1 MNHAGYIGLVTVC
14 LMRLLLMG
22 HKVFKKILC
31 RLADGT
37 LAKSSQN
44 LAPFAALNAANKNS
58 YFR

>member
-1 MNHAGYIGLVTVC
+1 
-14 LMRLLLMG
+14 MG
-22 HKVFKKILC
+22 HKVFKKIPC

-44 LAPFAALNAANKNS
+44 LALIAALNAANKNS